1 MSTIAIFLEFLSQS
15 EGSILEP
22 LAQSA
27 RRERESNS
35 VGVYLLKSC
44 LFLSTHL
51 SPKSPSREYF
61 FLPSLNQS
69 KPNPKSILISI
80 PI

>member
-1 MSTIAIFLEFLSQS
+1 MSTIATFLEFLSQS
-15 EGSILEP
+15 EGSISEP

-44 LFLSTHL
+44 LFFINALV
-51 SPKSPSREYF
+51 
-61 FLPSLNQS
+61 S
-69 KPNPKSILISI
+69 KITIA
-80 PI
+80 